1 MRVAGDRRKS
11 SGLLKADQD
20 FRGGRMD
27 VGMEGTRR
35 RDDLDCFGSRRTYN
49 NGFHSSSGKAAH
61 DFIHGCSIK
70 RMRLNYF
77 CCLE

>member
-1 MRVAGDRRKS
+1 MRVARNRRKS

-35 RDDLDCFGSRRTYN
+35 RDDWLSFGSRRMYN
-49 NGFHSSSGKAAH
+49 SGFHSSSGEAAH
-61 DFIHGCSIK
+61 
-70 RMRLNYF
+70 
-77 CCLE
+77 